1 MKFLFTFLLAST
13 TLFCY
18 SQYVIVSGKVMNAE
32 TNAPMPGAS
41 VFAEN
46 TTLGTSTDADGNFKL
61 YLPPGG
67 YDIIATYTGF
77 NSSSKRITTNENDPM
92 SFSLRVHEKQMMDI
106 AVVSSSE
113 VKDGWVKYG
122 DFFLAEFIGKSENSS
137 NCTIKN
143 KEAIHF
149 YFSKRKNRLK
159 VTSEE
164 PVLIE
169 NKSLGYII
177 KYNLDS
183 FTHEYNTNISW
194 FTGSPLF
201 EEIPATDTVQMQ
213 QWTEARK
220 KAYDG
225 SILHFMRSV
234 YNKKLKENGFEIQFI
249 VKDNDNDRALKLKNY
264 YAALNYSYDESTQ
277 TVEIKPNQTELGVIY
292 IKEKPSAEFLATRE
306 NEPDAFQFSVLSF
319 LPKESLIIERNGY
332 YYEQTDIT
340 ISAYWT
346 WEKVA
351 ELLPYNYMLNEENN
365 PEIILPVSTQP
376 VAN

>member
-1 MKFLFTFLLAST
+1 
-13 TLFCY
+13 
-18 SQYVIVSGKVMNAE
+18 MNAE
-32 TNAPMPGAS
+32 TNLPMPGAS

-67 YDIIATYTGF
+67 YEVIATFTGF
-77 NSSSKRITTNENDPM
+77 NSSRKRIATTDNLPLNFE
-92 SFSLRVHEKQMMDI
+92 LKVHEKQMMDI

-113 VKDGWVKYG
+113 VKDGWIKYG
-122 DFFLAEFIGKSENSS
+122 DFFIAEFIGKTENSN

-149 YFSKRKNRLK
+149 YFSKRRNRLK
-159 VTSEE
+159 VTSDE
-164 PVLIE
+164 PLLIE
-169 NKSLGYII
+169 NKSLGYNIR
-177 KYNLDS
+177 YNLDS

-201 EEIPATDTVQMQ
+201 EEIPLADSTDITQLKQ
-213 QWTEARK
+213 RADARK

-249 VKDNDNDRALKLKNY
+249 VKDNGNDRALKLKNFY
-264 YAALNYSYDESTQ
+264 GALNYNFYDSTQ
-277 TVEIKPNQTELGVIY
+277 TVEIKPNQTDLGVIY
-292 IKEKPSAEFLATRE
+292 IKEKPSPDFLASRD
-306 NEPDAFQFSVLSF
+306 NEPSAFQFSVLSF
-319 LPKESLIIERNGY
+319 LPGETLVIEKNGY
-332 YYEQTDIT
+332 YYEQTDVT

-351 ELLPYNYMLNEENN
+351 DLLPYNYMLTEENN
-365 PEIILPVSTQP
+365 PAENSTP
-376 VAN
+376 ESSTAN